1 MRARFL
7 MLGAALALCLSACGS
22 QPSSTGAN
30 AAAQTLPLTGADI
43 LVKPQSSG
51 LQDAH
56 FTMTE
61 HLPSGASGTG
71 DGVLVYKPQ
80 PAWRMTMHFP
90 SSVPGQTATV
100 ESLVIG
106 GTFYS
111 RAATDAQWTSIDGPW
126 NLASMGHALE
136 PTLVGEEN
144 TAQGKAWHVIAK
156 TSGGDPFDFWVR
168 EKDSYP
174 LKYSTHQANGAGT
187 YTLVFDRYNTGE
199 TLSAPPPSQ
208 VKPG

>member
-1 MRARFL
+1 V
-7 MLGAALALCLSACGS
+7 S
-22 QPSSTGAN
+22 
-30 AAAQTLPLTGADI
+30 
-43 LVKPQSSG
+43 
-51 LQDAH
+51 
-56 FTMTE
+56 
-61 HLPSGASGTG
+61 
-71 DGVLVYKPQ
+71 
-80 PAWRMTMHFP
+80 
-90 SSVPGQTATV
+90 
-100 ESLVIG
+100 G
-106 GTFYS
+106 GTFSS